1 MNIDRIKNINKQY
14 LDNSIKS
21 NKDIKVEKRDDII
34 NIEISDTAK
43 AIINRINQSKDSGI
57 SERVEVIRQAI
68 ISGNYKVS
76 SEEIADKIINI
87 LESKGLW
94 YWMMAEKGLNNHLK
108 IIYNLLIK
116 ERVALINN
124 DVGKISE
131 IVEQKNEQIEELK
144 KYKGVGIKNF
154 EEVANL
160 IEEINSMQELNL
172 LLTNQAL
179 SYQNALLESISHSV
193 NNIINTYSSNGKY
206 ETKNN
211 MSIIDQSV

>member
-87 LESKGLW
+87 LESQKGC
-94 YWMMAEKGLNNHLK
+94 
-108 IIYNLLIK
+108 
-116 ERVALINN
+116 
-124 DVGKISE
+124 D
-131 IVEQKNEQIEELK
+131 IE
-144 KYKGVGIKNF
+144 
-154 EEVANL
+154 
-160 IEEINSMQELNL
+160 
-172 LLTNQAL
+172 
-179 SYQNALLESISHSV
+179 
-193 NNIINTYSSNGKY
+193 
-206 ETKNN
+206 
-211 MSIIDQSV
+211 

>member
-1 MNIDRIKNINKQY
+1 
-14 LDNSIKS
+14 
-21 NKDIKVEKRDDII
+21 
-34 NIEISDTAK
+34 
-43 AIINRINQSKDSGI
+43 
-57 SERVEVIRQAI
+57 
-68 ISGNYKVS
+68 
-76 SEEIADKIINI
+76 
-87 LESKGLW
+87 
-94 YWMMAEKGLNNHLK
+94 MMAEKGLNNHLK

-124 DVGKISE
+124 DVEKISE

-154 EEVANL
+154 KEVANL

>member
-1 MNIDRIKNINKQY
+1 
-14 LDNSIKS
+14 
-21 NKDIKVEKRDDII
+21 
-34 NIEISDTAK
+34 
-43 AIINRINQSKDSGI
+43 
-57 SERVEVIRQAI
+57 
-68 ISGNYKVS
+68 
-76 SEEIADKIINI
+76 
-87 LESKGLW
+87 
-94 YWMMAEKGLNNHLK
+94 MMAEKELNNHLK

-124 DVGKISE
+124 DVEKISE

-154 EEVANL
+154 KEVANL